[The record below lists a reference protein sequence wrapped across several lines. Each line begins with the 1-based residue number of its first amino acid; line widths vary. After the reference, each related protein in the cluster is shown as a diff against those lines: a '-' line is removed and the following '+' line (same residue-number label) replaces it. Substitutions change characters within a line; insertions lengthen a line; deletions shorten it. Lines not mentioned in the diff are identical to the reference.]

1 MPVSSW
7 HSGLS
12 WPHCSTD
19 GASQRQR
26 EPEGRALT
34 FLTLDAHPP
43 AMQLYNGLADIQAQP
58 KAPFGATL
66 RFDARHPVERLPH
79 AVLFLP
85 RKAGSL
91 VAHRHAHLAL
101 VHRQIDIDRPVRR
114 GGFWRVWQEV
124 GDDPP
129 EAVGVPAHRHR
140 LARWQTHMDR
150 ALPRPRAPVGHALA
164 PEVPQ

>member
-12 WPHCSTD
+12 WPDCSTD

-85 RKAGSL
+85 RTAGSTG
-91 VAHRHAHLAL
+91 APPPAHL
-101 VHRQIDIDRPVRR
+101 P
-114 GGFWRVWQEV
+114 
-124 GDDPP
+124 
-129 EAVGVPAHRHR
+129 
-140 LARWQTHMDR
+140 LARRHID
-150 ALPRPRAPVGHALA
+150 LDH
-164 PEVPQ
+164 